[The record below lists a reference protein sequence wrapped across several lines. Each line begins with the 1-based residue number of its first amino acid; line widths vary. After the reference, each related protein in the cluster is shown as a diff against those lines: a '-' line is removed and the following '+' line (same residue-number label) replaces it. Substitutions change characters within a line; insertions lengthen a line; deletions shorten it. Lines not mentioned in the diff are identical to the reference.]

1 MMKNDNRRQAIA
13 RSLALALA
21 ATAAPAFAQAPGFP
35 SRPLRLVVPFPPG
48 GSTDLLARR
57 IGDKLAAAFGQPV
70 VVDNRPGA
78 GGATGSVEVARAA
91 PDGYTLLFGVT
102 GTHAISPAINPKLGY
117 DPRADFAPVSIV
129 VSAPLVLVVRADSPQ
144 RTMAELVAWG
154 RKNPERLTHGSPGN
168 GTTMHLSGEMWG
180 LATQVKVTHVPYKG
194 SAPAL
199 QDLLGGEIEAM
210 FGDLLVVLP
219 QITAGKLRALA
230 VSSRQRH
237 PLLPAVPTMIEEGL
251 PDFEALSWQGLFVPA
266 GTPPA
271 VLERLNAEVV
281 KAVRAPELKDF
292 FAERGFVV
300 EAKSVDESRRFIDGE
315 VAKWA
320 CIVKIVNPQT
330 N

>member
-1 MMKNDNRRQAIA
+1 MNERRRFIVQ
-13 RSLALALA
+13 SLALGAVSA
-21 ATAAPAFAQAPGFP
+21 AAPAFAQQGFP
-35 SRPLRLVVPFPPG
+35 SKPLRLVVPFPPG

-57 IGDKLAAAFGQPV
+57 IGEKLAAAFGQPV

-91 PDGYTLLFGVT
+91 ADGYTLLFGVT
-102 GTHAISPAINPKLGY
+102 GTHAISPAINSKLGY
-117 DPRADFAPVSIV
+117 DPRADFAPVSVV
-129 VSAPLVLVVRADSPQ
+129 VSAPLVLVVRADSPY
-144 RTMAELVAWG
+144 RTMADLVAWG

-199 QDLLGGEIEAM
+199 QDLMGGQIEAM

-219 QITAGKLRALA
+219 QINAGKLRALA
-230 VSSRQRH
+230 VSSRRRH

-281 KAVRAPELKDF
+281 KAVRAPDLKDF

-300 EAKSVDESRRFIDGE
+300 EAQSVDESRRFIDGE
-315 VAKWA
+315 LAKWA
-320 CIVKIVNPQT
+320 RIVKIVNPQT